1 MRAADNVAIPDFLSG
16 AMENWG
22 LITYRESLLYE
33 EGVTTA
39 STKDWIVE
47 VVAHELAHMVSEE
60 DGDGSDDDDDEGGS
74 PFCTMRAS
82 PPRAGSWRSSLTSW
96 PTW

>member
-1 MRAADNVAIPDFLSG
+1 MAIPDFLSG

-22 LITYRESLLYE
+22 LITYREDLLYE

-47 VVAHELAHMVSEE
+47 VVAHELAHMVS
-60 DGDGSDDDDDEGGS
+60 DRLVVMVVTVVVVGKNRKG
-74 PFCTMRAS
+74 C
-82 PPRAGSWRSSLTSW
+82 AGSRKTGRHRLREGLDRGGPFYTSW
-96 PTW
+96 LT